1 MSDSESAAFEA
12 FLASVGNKDRLNIQR
27 HLAILDA
34 EAGPGHG
41 RLWRR
46 VAVALRKLA
55 PMPVQTVGQ
64 QIVQFF
70 VPDGK
75 YRMQVFTLEDKRD
88 GTLLVYLPDVRDEA
102 VKAKVLGKPPAS
114 AKPARGAQ
122 DADGLVPVEY
132 PIPGKN
138 AETLRIEAL
147 DNTNTPEPPQH
158 VRHMLG
164 WNRKALRVTI
174 PVIGAPAQAAALE
187 ALCAIAARAW
197 TADAADEPKEKESKD
212 KESKDKES
220 KPAKSKAAAS
230 KASAQPAK
238 R

>member
-1 MSDSESAAFEA
+1 MSDSDSAAFEA

-102 VKAKVLGKPPAS
+102 VKGKILGKPPA
-114 AKPARGAQ
+114 AKSARGA
-122 DADGLVPVEY
+122 DDGDGVQALEY
-132 PIPGKN
+132 PILGKN
-138 AETLRIEAL
+138 GETLRIEAL

-164 WNRKALRVTI
+164 WNRKAVRVTI
-174 PVIGAPAQAAALE
+174 PVVGAPAQAAALE
-187 ALCAIAARAW
+187 ALCAVAARAW
-197 TADAADEPKEKESKD
+197 ASNGADESKE
-212 KESKDKES
+212 KES
-220 KPAKSKAAAS
+220 KPAKSKAAAPS
-230 KASAQPAK
+230 KTSAQPAK